1 MTVRI
6 VTDEE
11 VRRALVDNRAAKLD
25 RETALN
31 ELAELR
37 SWFTEWTPAQRE
49 WAENPKYPLELIGMI
64 EDAIKTSWPEPVQ
77 IGDLEG
83 R

>member
-1 MTVRI
+1 MAVRI
-6 VTDEE
+6 VTEQE
-11 VRRALVDNRAAKLD
+11 VRDALRDARAAKLD

-49 WAENPKYPLELIGMI
+49 WAENPKYPLELIEMI
-64 EDAIKTSWPEPVQ
+64 EDAIKTSWPEPLTAE
-77 IGDLEG
+77 DLA
-83 R
+83 

>member
-1 MTVRI
+1 MAVRI

-11 VRRALVDNRAAKLD
+11 VRQALRDNRAAKLD

-37 SWFTEWTPAQRE
+37 AWFTEWTPGQRE

-64 EDAIKTSWPEPVQ
+64 EDAIKTSWPMPLGPE
-77 IGDLEG
+77 DL